1 MTALAP
7 ETVSRSRPNDQD
19 DQEVAGG
26 RPTGAAGPR
35 RSLVTRGLLAA
46 VRTYQTARWG
56 RPTGCR
62 FLPSCSEYAVG
73 AIERHGPVSGSWL
86 AVKRIARCHP
96 WGGHGADPV
105 PDRRAPC
112 WHR

>member
-1 MTALAP
+1 V
-7 ETVSRSRPNDQD
+7 TVSEREIAGRPLRIDQGAADADPGDSRGP
-19 DQEVAGG
+19 VAG
-26 RPTGAAGPR
+26 
-35 RSLVTRGLLAA
+35 VLLAVIRA
-46 VRTYQTARWG
+46 YQMARWG

-73 AIERHGPVSGSWL
+73 AIERHGAVGGSWL
-86 AVKRIARCHP
+86 AVKRTTRCHP

-112 WHR
+112 LDH